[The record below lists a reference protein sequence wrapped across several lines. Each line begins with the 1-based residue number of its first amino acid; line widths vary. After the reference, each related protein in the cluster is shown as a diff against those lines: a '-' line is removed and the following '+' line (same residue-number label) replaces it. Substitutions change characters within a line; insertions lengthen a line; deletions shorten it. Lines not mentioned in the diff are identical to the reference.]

1 MSHLWVEGR
10 QRLGSGSQSIKGAD
24 ELAWAHAKKL
34 SLARQ
39 TWGLKSSQ
47 KPQAVMWT
55 HTHTHTHTHK
65 QKAFVPYEGKQRDI
79 QTVRGQDIQF
89 W

>member
-34 SLARQ
+34 PLARQ
-39 TWGLKSSQ
+39 GLGLKGARNHRHSCG
-47 KPQAVMWT
+47 
-55 HTHTHTHTHK
+55 HTHTHTHT

-79 QTVRGQDIQF
+79 QAVRGQDVQS